1 MSITS
6 SNSLINEYL
15 ERGFGTMTKREF
27 EVMILHDLLQNELK
41 GKSNYEISRKLGIT
55 EAKVKGLVYE
65 VSLKY
70 DKDEETWKQRFM
82 QAIQKVNL
90 FEKKDHVV
98 FSIED
103 KATRSYLDALLKSK
117 GRFSDKSFNSEIVIM
132 RTIDFV
138 DLLDSLFSPSEKNRI
153 MEEAIIKIDGNE
165 GSADKGFK
173 DHMLDVINLTI
184 EKGKEKVADLTV
196 EGIVKLISKVAI
208 ALIV

>member
-82 QAIQKVNL
+82 QAIKKVNL

>member
-165 GSADKGFK
+165 GLADKGFK

>member
-184 EKGKEKVADLTV
+184 ETGKEKVADLTV

-208 ALIV
+208 VFV

>member
-1 MSITS
+1 
-6 SNSLINEYL
+6 
-15 ERGFGTMTKREF
+15 MTKREF

>member
-15 ERGFGTMTKREF
+15 DRGFGTMTKREF

-90 FEKKDHVV
+90 YEKKDHVV

-103 KATRSYLDALLKSK
+103 KATRSYLDAQLKSK

-165 GSADKGFK
+165 GPADKGFK

-208 ALIV
+208 VFV

>member
-208 ALIV
+208 AFV

>member
-15 ERGFGTMTKREF
+15 DRGFGTMTKREF

-103 KATRSYLDALLKSK
+103 KATRSYLDAQLKSK

-153 MEEAIIKIDGNE
+153 MEEAIINIDGNE
-165 GSADKGFK
+165 GPVNKDFK

-184 EKGKEKVADLTV
+184 DKGKEKVADLTV

-208 ALIV
+208 VFV

>member
-41 GKSNYEISRKLGIT
+41 GKSNYEISRKLGIS

-153 MEEAIIKIDGNE
+153 MEEAIINIDGNE
-165 GSADKGFK
+165 GPANKGFK

>member
-138 DLLDSLFSPSEKNRI
+138 DLLDSLFSPSEKNSI
-153 MEEAIIKIDGNE
+153 MKEAIIKIDGNE

-208 ALIV
+208 VFV